1 MRPTIAEVMKA
12 TGCQKWPERW
22 NGLYGGLMEQYE
34 KYGCELTDPAFY
46 DKLNCQYDDMFEE
59 LIDDYKNAARELG
72 KDDDF
77 SRLLVIVAAALRDR
91 GNIKADLKEFTP
103 PKTADGS
110 RSIKHDMFPAI
121 AMCAMADYTYGLLT
135 ARKLPKEYVQYGMRC
150 HNGMIRTFKARNNGA
165 PGAMS
170 WVWYQLAVDAKLY
183 GIGRL
188 QMEVFA
194 KFGAKAIVFE
204 NKAGENIAL
213 AHGHK
218 LHRDGMTLGSK
229 NYKDEEGA
237 WEADVEETDDA
248 YIGHP
253 YDERGFVKKEKV
265 TLKKSEWTKI
275 LERGDDVLGV
285 HIPPGGGLSEELVN
299 ESFEKTKQFLAE
311 YFPDFKYKG
320 FVCES
325 WLMDP
330 QLVDMVGESSNIAK
344 FCKRFTPCCL
354 KSSAMGVFNFVFL
367 KHDVSNI
374 DYEAL
379 PENTTLERKIK
390 EKYLSGGAIYEMCG
404 YIPKSKL

>member
-1 MRPTIAEVMKA
+1 MRPTIAQVMMA
-12 TGCQKWPERW
+12 TGCEKWPERW
-22 NGLYGGLMEQYE
+22 NGLYDTLMEQYE
-34 KYGCELTDPAFY
+34 KYGCELADPAFY
-46 DKLNCQYDDMFEE
+46 DKLHAQYDGMFEE
-59 LIDDYKNAARELG
+59 LLDDYKNAAIAISE
-72 KDDDF
+72 DDAF
-77 SRLLVIVAAALRDR
+77 CRLLVIVAAALRDR

-110 RSIKHDMFPAI
+110 RSIKHDMFPAL

-135 ARKLPKEYVQYGMRC
+135 ARKLPEKYVQYGMRC
-150 HNGMIRTFKARNNGA
+150 HNGMIRTFKVRNNGA

-218 LHRDGMTLGSK
+218 LHRDGMALGSK
-229 NYKDEEGA
+229 NYKDEEGS
-237 WEADVEETDDA
+237 WVADVEESDDA

-253 YDERGFVKKEKV
+253 YDERGFVKKEKI
-265 TLKKSEWTKI
+265 TLKKSEWTKVI
-275 LERGDDVLGV
+275 EPGDPVLSV
-285 HIPPGGGLSEELVN
+285 HIPPGGGMTEELVT
-299 ESFEKTKQFLAE
+299 ESFNMTKEFLAE
-311 YFPDFKYKG
+311 YFPDFKYKA
-320 FVCES
+320 FVCGS

-330 QLVDMVGESSNIAK
+330 QLVDMVGEESNIAK
-344 FCKRFTPCCL
+344 FCKRFKPCCV
-354 KSSAMGVFNFVFL
+354 KSGANGVFTFVFM
-367 KHDVSNI
+367 KYDVSNVV
-374 DYEAL
+374 YEEL
-379 PENTTLERKIK
+379 PERTSLERKLK
-390 EKYLSGGAIYEMCG
+390 EKYLSGGAIYEMYG